1 MLFSIDNL
9 IKTEEIKNEDLF
21 LFFLPDFVMN
31 TPIHFMLENDYYE
44 SFNSIVKK
52 LELLIKTDDFI
63 EKITKMFIYIL
74 ENVKTYP
81 ITALKR
87 NYCYLSYDGN
97 VLSSY
102 DKDDDNDDEKS
113 KEIKKASL
121 TRENINKIEGFFEKI
136 ANKIKDK
143 LEKHKKINEFK

>member
-1 MLFSIDNL
+1 
-9 IKTEEIKNEDLF
+9 
-21 LFFLPDFVMN
+21 
-31 TPIHFMLENDYYE
+31 
-44 SFNSIVKK
+44 
-52 LELLIKTDDFI
+52 
-63 EKITKMFIYIL
+63 MFIYIL

-102 DKDDDNDDEKS
+102 DNDDDNDDEKS

-143 LEKHKKINEFK
+143 LEKHKKIDEFK